1 MVDAIREKLEAA
13 EARAAFHGEAR
24 RRLVRMKKS
33 GRGIP
38 AREVFAYL
46 EKRARGGD
54 IDSSVLSNHGRTS
67 SQPQPALPASRQRS

>member
-13 EARAAFHGEAR
+13 EARAAFHAEAG

-38 AREVFAYL
+38 AQEIFAYL
-46 EKRARGGD
+46 EKRARGGRAARPRPRR
-54 IDSSVLSNHGRTS
+54 I
-67 SQPQPALPASRQRS
+67 A